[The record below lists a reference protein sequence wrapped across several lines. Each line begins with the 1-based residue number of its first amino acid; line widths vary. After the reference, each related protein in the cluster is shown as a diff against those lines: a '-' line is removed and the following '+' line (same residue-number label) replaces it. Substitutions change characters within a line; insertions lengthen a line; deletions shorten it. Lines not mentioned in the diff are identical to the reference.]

1 MGRHDVE
8 GITESQ
14 ARAEFLSHLLRDIK
28 ALDYMLANGQIESGI
43 TRIGAEQEFC
53 LTDEQWQPAMNAPE
67 ILETIKDEHF
77 TSELARYNLEI
88 NLDPLKLEGSCFSD
102 MEADLRRLLK
112 LAKSKVEAQDSRIVL
127 TGILPTIGLKQLE
140 MDYMTPSPRYYAL
153 NDMIKK
159 SRGEDFELH
168 LRGVDELSILHDSV
182 LFEACN
188 TSFQMHLQID
198 PDDFI
203 SSFNWAQAL
212 AGPIMGICTN
222 SPLLLGRELW
232 KETRIAL
239 FRQSIDTRPTR
250 SALVNKQPRVQFGT
264 EWAKGDVSSIFRNEI
279 AAHPVILHRPIKE
292 NALKMAREG
301 VAPKLEALNLHNGT
315 LYHWN
320 RACYGVGGGKAH
332 LRIENRYI
340 PSGPTIRDEMANF
353 ALWVGLMKARPAA
366 CDDMPSVM
374 DFRTAKNNFLKAARY
389 GSETVMEWMGES
401 MGVKK
406 LMSRELIPLARK
418 GLEKV
423 GIDKKDIDKYLG
435 VIQERINSKDGAK
448 WTISNY
454 RKATEK
460 YGRDAARRMLTKT
473 MYDYQQQENIVADWD
488 DLCKFEELDSPT
500 RINQIMSTNV
510 ITVHKDDLA
519 ALATSV
525 MDWKDIHHVPVV
537 DENDQLIGLLTWT
550 HVIQTDYAVA
560 IDNGLSV
567 ADIMVKAVV
576 SVDPDTDIQEAIKI
590 MKRHEIG
597 CLPVTNKGLLVGIV
611 TIKDIQ
617 IYDREPA
624 DA

>member
-53 LTDEQWQPAMNAPE
+53 LTDDQWQPAMNAPQ
-67 ILETIKDEHF
+67 ILDTIEDEHF

-88 NLDPLKLEGSCFSD
+88 NLDPLKLEGKCFSN
-102 MEADLRRLLK
+102 MEADLKKLLK

-140 MDYMTPSPRYYAL
+140 MEYMTPSPRYYAL

-264 EWAKGDVSSIFRNEI
+264 EWASGDVSSIFRNEI

-292 NALKMAREG
+292 NALKLAREG
-301 VAPKLEALNLHNGT
+301 KAPKLEALNLHNGT

-353 ALWVGLMKARPAA
+353 ALWVGLMKARPAE
-366 CDDMPSVM
+366 CDDMPSIM
-374 DFRTAKNNFLKAARY
+374 DFKVAKNNFLKAARY
-389 GSETVMEWMGES
+389 GSETVMEWMGET

-406 LMSRELIPLARK
+406 LMSRELLPLARK

-423 GIDKKDIDKYLG
+423 GIDQKDIDLYLG
-435 VIQERINSKDGAK
+435 VIEKRINSKDGSK
-448 WTISNY
+448 WTVSNF
-454 RKATEK
+454 RKAQKK
-460 YGRDAARRMLTKT
+460 YGKDAARRMLTKT
-473 MYDYQQQENIVADWD
+473 MYDYQQQENTIADWD
-488 DLCKFEELDSPT
+488 DLCEFSEIDPPNKI
-500 RINQIMSTNV
+500 RQIMTSSV

-519 ALATSV
+519 ALATSI
-525 MDWKDIHHVPVV
+525 MDWKEIHHVPVV
-537 DENDQLIGLLTWT
+537 DGDDRLIGLLTWT
-550 HVIQTDYAVA
+550 HVINTDYAVA
-560 IDNGLSV
+560 IDDALSV
-567 ADIMVKAVV
+567 ADIMVRAVV
-576 SVDPDTDIQEAIKI
+576 SVEPDTDIQEAIAI
-590 MKRHEIG
+590 MKHHEIG
-597 CLPVTNKGLLVGIV
+597 CLPVTNKGVLVGIV
-611 TIKDIQ
+611 TIKDIE
-617 IYDREPA
+617 IYDPEPA

>member
-14 ARAEFLSHLLRDIK
+14 ARAEFMSHVLRDIK
-28 ALDYMLANGQIESGI
+28 ALDYMLAKGQIESGI

-53 LTDEQWQPAMNAPE
+53 LTDAEWQPAFNAPE
-67 ILETIKDEHF
+67 ILETIEDDHF

-88 NLDPLKLEGSCFSD
+88 NLDPLKLEGKCFSK
-102 MEADLRRLLK
+102 MEADLKSLLK
-112 LAKSKVEAQDSRIVL
+112 LAKEKVEAQDSRIVL
-127 TGILPTIGLKQLE
+127 TGILPTIGPKNLE
-140 MDYMTPSPRYYAL
+140 LIYMTPSPRYYAL
-153 NDMIKK
+153 NEMIKN

-203 SSFNWAQAL
+203 SSFNWSQAL
-212 AGPIMGICTN
+212 AGPILGICTN

-250 SALVNKQPRVQFGT
+250 SAMINKQPRVQFGT
-264 EWAKGDVSSIFRNEI
+264 QWAKGDVSSIFRNEV
-279 AAHPVILHRPIKE
+279 AGHSVILHRPIE
-292 NALKMAREG
+292 DDSLAMAREG
-301 VAPKLEALNLHNGT
+301 QAPKLEALNLHNGT
-315 LYHWN
+315 LYKWN

-340 PSGPTIRDEMANF
+340 PSGPTVRDEMANF
-353 ALWVGLMKARPAA
+353 ALWVGLMKARPKE
-366 CDDMPSVM
+366 CDDMASVM
-374 DFRTAKNNFLKAARY
+374 DFRVAKNNFLKAARY
-389 GSETVMEWMGES
+389 GSETVMDWMGEK

-406 LMSRELIPLARK
+406 LMSRVLLPMARE

-423 GIDKKDIDKYLG
+423 GIDKADIDLYLG
-435 VIQERINSKDGAK
+435 VIEARINKQDGSM
-448 WTISNY
+448 WIVNNY
-454 RKATEK
+454 RKAAK
-460 YGRDAARRMLTKT
+460 KHGKDAARRMLTKT
-473 MYDYQQQENIVADWD
+473 MYDYQQEDNTVADWCE
-488 DLCKFEELDSPT
+488 LCDIKALDPPS
-500 RINQIMSTNV
+500 RISQIMTTGV

-519 ALATSV
+519 ALATSI

-537 DENDQLIGLLTWT
+537 DGNDKLIGLLTWT
-550 HVIQTDYAVA
+550 HVINTDYAAA
-560 IDNGLSV
+560 INDALPV
-567 ADIMVKAVV
+567 KEIMVRAVV
-576 SVDPDTDIQEAIKI
+576 SVTPDDDIQDTIRL
-590 MKRHEIG
+590 MKKHEIG
-597 CLPVTNKGLLVGIV
+597 CVPVTDKGVLVGIV
-611 TIKDIQ
+611 TIKDIE
-617 IYDREPA
+617 IYDPEPA